1 MTTKISA
8 THLNNILNAH
18 RDEIGEYVT
27 ICEYSQDAINYMI
40 NNFEDITAGEIVAI
54 AAEYTS
60 ISQLVDDDLIGEDQV
75 EEFTEHFNETDPGD
89 ELDSD
94 FVIENGF
101 AGIEL
106 VKLRNKHILAIYDE
120 LAEEEVI
127 DIVNDLY
134 SAK

>member
-8 THLNNILNAH
+8 NHLNTILDAH
-18 RDEIGEYVT
+18 RDEIEEYVT
-27 ICEYSQDAINYMI
+27 IHKYSQDAINYMI
-40 NNFEDITAGEIVAI
+40 NNFEDITAGEIVAF
-54 AAEYTS
+54 AAEYTT

-75 EEFTEHFNETDPGD
+75 EEFTEHFNETNPGD

-94 FVIENGF
+94 FIVENGF

-106 VKLRNKHILAIYDE
+106 AKLRNKHILAVY
-120 LAEEEVI
+120 EESADEVI

-134 SAK
+134 DAN